1 MYSSESGLYTID
13 LRFQNIPLTKVNIPC
28 LVEEKTD
35 TKILHLNRF
44 HLNSKLIK
52 GRIEVETQKDTNVNE
67 VIIKLFRMYQKIGDE
82 SFYNTLTYM
91 TYSLR

>member
-35 TKILHLNRF
+35 TKILHLNRY
-44 HLNSKLIK
+44 HLNSKLNK
-52 GRIEVETQKDTNVNE
+52 GRIEVEIQKNTNVNE
-67 VIIKLFRMYQKIGDE
+67 VIIKLFQMFQQIGDE
-82 SFYNTLTYM
+82 SLYNTLTYM
-91 TYSLR
+91 TYP